1 MGVWPEVPTGPSPHQ
16 IATMLVSRKGRDEEV
31 SCVPLLVP
39 TSLWRY
45 KDLPVQGVQEGKIM
59 HWESGVL
66 PSWPLLSLLTSG
78 KSLHSLGGSS
88 FCACLMEAL
97 LGLFKP

>member
-1 MGVWPEVPTGPSPHQ
+1 
-16 IATMLVSRKGRDEEV
+16 MLSVQEGEGQ
-31 SCVPLLVP
+31 CPLCASFG
-39 TSLWRY
+39 SLAFRY

-66 PSWPLLSLLTSG
+66 PSRPLLSLLTSG
-78 KSLHSLGGSS
+78 ASPLHSLGLS
-88 FCACLMEAL
+88 FCACLMEAR